1 MAATGLQTA
10 SRLLLIAGVFACGA
24 WLQANGLPD
33 LWQER

>member
-1 MAATGLQTA
+1 VKEIWRWDAEGK
-10 SRLLLIAGVFACGA
+10 R